1 MCKKTEGGTVL
12 QLVDR
17 AAQQFRLMMYKSKNQ
32 SINQRTCLPICPSCY
47 FSLAADGGRRAVT
60 GAWIP
65 VEGRK
70 W

>member
-1 MCKKTEGGTVL
+1 M

-17 AAQQFRLMMYKSKNQ
+17 AAQQFRLMMYKSKTKAP
-32 SINQRTCLPICPSCY
+32 INAHVCPAALLVTS
-47 FSLAADGGRRAVT
+47 AIVADGGRRAVA

-65 VEGRK
+65 VEERK

>member
-1 MCKKTEGGTVL
+1 M

-17 AAQQFRLMMYKSKNQ
+17 VAQQFRLRMFKNKTKA
-32 SINQRTCLPICPSCY
+32 SINAHVCPAALLVTS
-47 FSLAADGGRRAVT
+47 AIVADGGRRAVA

-65 VEGRK
+65 VEERK